1 MCGLAGV
8 FSCATGAPAAPAL
21 IERMAACLVH
31 RGPDDAGTFVDHE
44 FGVGVR
50 RLSIIDLVGGHQPV
64 ANESGTVAVA
74 LNGEI
79 YNFAELKAELTA
91 RGVGFR
97 SRGDTEVVLRA
108 YEAYGVDCLARLS
121 GMFAIAIWD
130 GRTRELLLCR
140 DRLGVKP
147 LFHAR
152 TREGLAFASEIK
164 ALLASGLV
172 ARTVNR
178 RALSDFLT
186 LGYVPGPGSIV
197 DGVEQVPAGHY
208 LKVSRHGRQ
217 LVEWWTPPIGPGA
230 PRPEARWAEE
240 VAAILEGAIDR
251 HLVSDVPIGVLLS
264 GGLDSATTLSLM
276 HGRARG
282 PVHTFSVAFAEASYD
297 EGPDARRTAAAFHTE
312 HHEVTCGPGYVRD
325 NLAAIVRA
333 TDNLTANPAAI
344 PLHLVTGQAAR
355 SVKVVLSG
363 NGGDEVF
370 AGYPTYVADKLV
382 RWYGLVPSALHTG
395 VIRPLVG
402 RLPTSFGKLSWD
414 YKLKKFMAGAGLPP
428 ERAHF
433 IWRTIFSHEEKRR
446 LLGDSAPPD
455 DTAEV
460 FARHFRRT
468 AGEPDL
474 INRAI
479 WCDLK
484 TWLVD
489 MGLLMFD
496 GVSMAHSVELRV
508 PLLDHELVE
517 ACLRIPSE
525 IKLPGVR
532 LKHLLKR
539 VMAGRVPPEILSRPK
554 SGFHVPLA
562 PWLCG
567 PLRGLMED
575 VLAPD
580 ALRRTGDFCPD
591 VVGELVREHLARRH
605 DHSWRLWNLI
615 CFQVWHEAVLR
626 RGA

>member
-8 FSCATGAPAAPAL
+8 FAWATGAPAAPAVV
-21 IERMAACLVH
+21 ERMAGCLVH
-31 RGPDDAGTFVDHE
+31 RGPDDAGLFVDGE

-50 RLSIIDLVGGHQPV
+50 RLSIIDLVGGHQPMI
-64 ANESGTVAVA
+64 NEAGTIAVA
-74 LNGEI
+74 MNGEV
-79 YNFAELKAELTA
+79 YNFAEVTDHLRA
-91 RGVGFR
+91 RGATFR
-97 SRGDTEVVLRA
+97 TKCDTEVVLRA
-108 YEAYGVDCLARLS
+108 YEAYGAGCLARLS

-130 GRTRELLLCR
+130 GRTRELWLCR

-152 TREGLAFASEIK
+152 TRDGVAFASEIK
-164 ALLASGLV
+164 ALLASGEV

-178 RALSDFLT
+178 RALSNFLT
-186 LGYVPGPGSIV
+186 LGYVPGPECIV

-208 LKVSRHGRQ
+208 LKVGRRGTE
-217 LVEWWTPPIGPGA
+217 LHEWWTPTIAPGPA
-230 PRPEARWAEE
+230 RSEAQHAEE
-240 VAAILEGAIDR
+240 IAAILDRAIGR

-264 GGLDSATTLSLM
+264 GGLDSATTLALM
-276 HGRARG
+276 HGRG
-282 PVHTFSVAFAEASYD
+282 SDPVQTFSVAFAEASYD
-297 EGPDARRTAAAFHTE
+297 EGPDARRTAAAYRTA
-312 HHEVTCGPGYVRD
+312 HHEVTCGPEYVREH
-325 NLAAIVRA
+325 LPAIVRA

-344 PLHLVTGQAAR
+344 SLHLVTREAAR

-382 RWYGLVPSALHTG
+382 GWYGVVPSGLHAA
-395 VIRPLVG
+395 VVRPLVD

-414 YKLKKFMAGAGLPP
+414 YKLKKFMEGAGLSP

-433 IWRTIFSHEEKRR
+433 VWRTIFSHQEKQR
-446 LLGDSAPPD
+446 LFADGAPLD

-479 WCDLK
+479 RCDLE

-496 GVSMAHSVELRV
+496 GVSMAHSLELRV

-517 ACLRIPSE
+517 ACLRIPSSV
-525 IKLPGVR
+525 KLPGLR

-539 VMAGRVPPEILSRPK
+539 VMAGRLPPEIVSRRK

-567 PLRGLMED
+567 PLRGLMDD
-575 VLAPD
+575 VLSPD
-580 ALRRTGDFCPD
+580 ALRRNGWFRPD
-591 VVGELVREHLARRH
+591 VVGALTREHLARRR

-615 CFQVWHEAVLR
+615 CFMVWHETVL
-626 RGA
+626 AAP